1 MQNSRTKDYLDVH
14 VTSQDGNIDAF
25 SQYPLL
31 DGSRKYTVE
40 LTEFCCPINVT
51 RLPPISFFEDDAG
64 NTLQYFFEIRRKQD
78 GTPVFHNDTSMG
90 TLRDSADLAGGDLL
104 FPENDKSGY
113 MFRKSAL
120 RPIETVSDLYY
131 HLQRFFADFIGR
143 YRERDSQHIISGNAH
158 GYGGGDDQEVDEDT
172 QICSVILNPSGT
184 LSLTFSDI
192 FTKFFFITVTKYG
205 QKILGLPETIAFRT
219 DDHGNLLDGL
229 DALLAPNGTIQIGGA
244 DTAVKILS
252 SHSVFRFFD
261 HRVRL
266 EVETQMGIPVTS
278 VWSTTN
284 SQQLSHVMA
293 TFPIQA
299 KYSTTVVCDPSG
311 VVFPDIVRVTD
322 ELQHG
327 PIVFRSA
334 EDKVSERYQVLNPQ
348 YFHNIRLEVFIV
360 RREYKFDLAGTMTS
374 LFTREKLVFDDD
386 DYWTAKLRF
395 KSI

>member
-40 LTEFCCPINVT
+40 LTEFCCPINIT

-64 NTLQYFFEIRRKQD
+64 NTLQYFFEIRRKRD
-78 GTPVFHNDTSMG
+78 GVGVFHDNTSMG
-90 TLRDSADLAGGDLL
+90 TLRDSADLAGGDFL
-104 FPENDKSGY
+104 FPDDSSY
-113 MFRKSAL
+113 IFRKSAL

-143 YRERDSQHIISGNAH
+143 YREIDSRGIISGAAH
-158 GYGGGDDQEVDEDT
+158 GYGDADDQKVNDDT
-172 QICSVILNPSGT
+172 QLCSVNLNPSGT

-192 FTKFFFITVTKYG
+192 FTKFFFIKVTKYG

-219 DDHGNLLDGL
+219 DNLGTLLDGVE
-229 DALLAPNGTIQIGGA
+229 ALVAPDGTIEIGGA
-244 DTAVKILS
+244 ITAVKIIS
-252 SHSVFRFFD
+252 SHSVYRFFD

-278 VWSTTN
+278 VWSTSK

-293 TFPIQA
+293 TFPIQT

-311 VVFPDIVRVTD
+311 IVFPDIVRVTD
-322 ELQHG
+322 ELEHG

-334 EDKVSERYQVLNPQ
+334 EDKVSERYQILNPQ

-360 RREYKFDLAGTMTS
+360 RREYKFDLAGNMS
-374 LFTREKLVFDDD
+374 SIFTREKLVFDDD